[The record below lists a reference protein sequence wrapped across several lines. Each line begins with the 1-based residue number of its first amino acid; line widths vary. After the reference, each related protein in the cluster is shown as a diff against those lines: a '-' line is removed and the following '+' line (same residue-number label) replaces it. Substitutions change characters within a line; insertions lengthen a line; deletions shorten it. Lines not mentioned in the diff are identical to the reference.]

1 MEGLLQ
7 TIQMTTQK
15 TKEFRLASFATL
27 AAAMIAFPLTAQA
40 QEDYAQKAA
49 PQPEPEATEAPAPKH
64 DDGESYT
71 KFRIGGY
78 GELVASFLNYG
89 KNRFY
94 GGKNNDDT
102 RRTIAMPRV
111 VLAGDY
117 RFNDDWNLGMEIE
130 FEAGG
135 VGIEQE
141 LEKTENLEYET
152 EMESGGEVALEQF
165 HLTRYIGRSF
175 NVRAGHQ
182 IVTMGLT
189 NSHHEPINFFGTSRP
204 EGETVIIPSTWHET
218 GLSFFGDFGR
228 GSATF
233 DYEAMVVAGLN
244 PDGFGRDNW
253 VGGGKQ
259 GLFEVDN
266 FASPAYVGRI
276 NWKGIRGLR
285 VGAAIYYVKDVT
297 KNADKPYKYSS
308 CGASSLTIWSFD
320 AQYKNPIITAR
331 ANYLRGNL
339 ENAAGISAVTL
350 SNKSSYHHGQERPVA
365 QTGMAYGAE
374 VGFNLKNIF
383 YSYSR
388 GPVIYPFAR
397 YEYYN
402 PQELADKGATVD
414 RRCQVVKWTA
424 GLNWFALPNLVV
436 KADCTTRHIG
446 TNKPFESSDY
456 HNENEFSIG
465 IAYVGWFF
473 RK

>member
-1 MEGLLQ
+1 M
-7 TIQMTTQK
+7 K
-15 TKEFRLASFATL
+15 TFHGGL
-27 AAAMIAFPLTAQA
+27 AALLALVVAAQPLKAQTDDENTSRPESETDA
-40 QEDYAQKAA
+40 RTGATNKSE
-49 PQPEPEATEAPAPKH
+49 QPEQPEQEKK
-64 DDGESYT
+64 DDGESYS

-94 GGKNNDDT
+94 GGTSDDDT

-117 RFNDDWNLGMEIE
+117 RFNADWNLGMEIE

-152 EMESGGEVALEQF
+152 EMEKGGEVALEQL
-165 HLTRYIGRSF
+165 HITRLIGRSF
-175 NVRAGHQ
+175 NVRVGHQ
-182 IVTMGLT
+182 IVTLGLT

-218 GLSFFGDFGR
+218 GISFFGDFGAY
-228 GSATF
+228 GATF

-253 VGGGKQ
+253 VGSGKQ

-266 FASPAYVGRI
+266 FSSPAYAGRI
-276 NWKGIRGLR
+276 NWKGVRGLR
-285 VGAAIYYVKDVT
+285 VGASIYYVNDVT
-297 KNADKPYKYSS
+297 KNADKTYKYSS
-308 CGASSLTIWSFD
+308 CGESSLTIWSFD
-320 AQYKNPIITAR
+320 AQYKNPFVTVR
-331 ANYLRGNL
+331 ANYIRGNL
-339 ENAAGISAVTL
+339 ENAGKISAVTM
-350 SNKSSYHHGQERPVA
+350 SNQSSYHHGAERPVA
-365 QTGMAYGAE
+365 KTAMAYGVEA
-374 VGFNLKNIF
+374 GANLKNIF
-383 YSYSR
+383 YAGGR
-388 GPVIYPFAR
+388 GPVIYPFVR

-402 PQELADKGATVD
+402 PQELADKGKTVD
-414 RRCQVVKWTA
+414 VRCQVAKWTA

-446 TNKPFESSDY
+446 TNKPFKSTNY

>member
-1 MEGLLQ
+1 
-7 TIQMTTQK
+7 MTTQNPRHFELK
-15 TKEFRLASFATL
+15 SLAAL
-27 AAAMIAFPLTAQA
+27 AAAALLIPQSAFAQA
-40 QEDYAQKAA
+40 SEDVKADEAAQT
-49 PQPEPEATEAPAPKH
+49 TEAQAAKH

-94 GGKNNDDT
+94 GGNSNDDT
-102 RRTIAMPRV
+102 RRTIALPRV

-165 HLTRYIGRSF
+165 HLTRGIFRSL
-175 NVRAGHQ
+175 NVRAGHM
-182 IVTMGLT
+182 IVPIGLT

-204 EGETVIIPSTWHET
+204 EGETTVIPSTWHET
-218 GLSFFGDFGR
+218 GLSFFGDFGF
-228 GSATF
+228 GAATF

-253 VGGGKQ
+253 VGSGKQ

-266 FASPAYVGRI
+266 FSSPAYAGRV
-276 NWKGIRGLR
+276 NWKGVPGLR
-285 VGAAIYYVKDVT
+285 VGASVYYVNDVT

-308 CGASSLTIWSFD
+308 VGESSLTIWSFD
-320 AQYKNPIITAR
+320 AQYKNPYVTAR

-339 ENAAGISAVTL
+339 EHASGISAVTL
-350 SNKSSYHHGQERPVA
+350 SNKSSYHHGQERPIA
-365 QTGMAYGAE
+365 QTGIAYGIE
-374 VGFNLKNIF
+374 VGANLKNIF

-402 PQELADKGATVD
+402 PQETPDKGATVD

-446 TNKPFESSDY
+446 TNKPFDSTDY

>member
-1 MEGLLQ
+1 MKPSPQ
-7 TIQMTTQK
+7 CSII
-15 TKEFRLASFATL
+15 
-27 AAAMIAFPLTAQA
+27 AAAALLLAQTAMA
-40 QEDYAQKAA
+40 QDNQT
-49 PQPEPEATEAPAPKH
+49 ATEPDAHTGATAVRRQTA
-64 DDGESYT
+64 DAQQTQETDFESYN

-89 KNRFY
+89 QNRFY
-94 GGKNNDDT
+94 GGTDNSDK

-117 RFNDDWNLGMEIE
+117 RFNADWNLGMEIE

-152 EMESGGEVALEQF
+152 EMEKGGEVALEQF
-165 HLTRYIGRSF
+165 HLTRLIGRSF
-175 NVRAGHQ
+175 NIRAGHQ
-182 IVTMGLT
+182 IVTIGLT

-228 GSATF
+228 RKASF
-233 DYEAMVVAGLN
+233 SYEAMVVAGLN

-253 VGGGKQ
+253 VGSGKQ

-266 FASPAYVGRI
+266 FTSPAYVGRI
-276 NWKGIRGLR
+276 NWNGIRGLR
-285 VGAAIYYVKDVT
+285 VGASAYFVKDVT

-308 CGASSLTIWSFD
+308 VGASKLVIWSFD
-320 AQYKNPIITAR
+320 AQYKNPYVTIR
-331 ANYLRGNL
+331 ANYIKGNL
-339 ENAAGISAVTL
+339 ENAAKISAVTL
-350 SNKSSYHHGQERPVA
+350 ASKSSYHHGTERPVA
-365 QTGMAYGAE
+365 KSALAYGIEA
-374 VGFNLKNIF
+374 GANLKNIF
-383 YSYSR
+383 YRSGR
-388 GPVIYPFAR
+388 GPVFYPFAR

-402 PQELADKGATVD
+402 PQEEADKGATVD
-414 RRCQVVKWTA
+414 VRCQVSKWTA

-436 KADCTTRHIG
+436 KADWTTRHIG
-446 TNKPFESSDY
+446 TSDPFGSSDY
-456 HNENEFSIG
+456 AAENEFSVG
-465 IAYVGWFF
+465 IAYVGWFV